1 MKSIA
6 EKIRE
11 RQDKDAIN
19 EYIINQRDSGVG
31 FRKIAEGLKSGFGLS
46 LSHTSLKTYVDE
58 YLSGEISTNEGV
70 ELLQKVITQID
81 GNRVDELIEELSGA
95 YIDRVAIIRIK
106 AQIIALIE
114 SNINDHLAGV
124 DRLKTEY
131 IKYLKDLESID

>member
-19 EYIINQRDSGVG
+19 EYIINQKDSGVG
-31 FRKIAEGLKSGFGLS
+31 FRKIVEGLKSGFGLS

-58 YLSGEISTNEGV
+58 YLSGEISTNEDA
-70 ELLQKVITQID
+70 ELLQKVITKID
-81 GNRVDELIEELSGA
+81 DNRVKEIVSELDGWVG
-95 YIDRVAIIRIK
+95 DRDTLKKIK

-114 SNINDHLAGV
+114 SNINDHLAGI
-124 DRLKTEY
+124 DRLKVEY
-131 IKYLKDLESID
+131 VKYLKDLESI